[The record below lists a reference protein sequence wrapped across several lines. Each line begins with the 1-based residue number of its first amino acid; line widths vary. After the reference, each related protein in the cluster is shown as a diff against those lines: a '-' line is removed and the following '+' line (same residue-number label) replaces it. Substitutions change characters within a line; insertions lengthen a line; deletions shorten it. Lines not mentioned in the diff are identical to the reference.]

1 MSTVIPALE
10 KAFIIPESRHCHPT
24 TSSWLCVEQATF
36 GAAAAAWKA
45 ARVPTCWTLSRPNFT
60 LMLHFPPDQQPAL
73 LTTWKLIR
81 LPPANWGVFQ
91 PPVLAEV
98 LLNAGAI

>member
-1 MSTVIPALE
+1 MSAVIPALE
-10 KAFIIPESRHCHPT
+10 KEFMAFNHQQMIRGT
-24 TSSWLCVEQATF
+24 MSSWLCVERATF
-36 GAAAAAWKA
+36 GAAAWKA
-45 ARVPTCWTLSRPNFT
+45 VLVQTCWTLSRPNFT
-60 LMLHFPPDQQPAL
+60 LMLHLLPDQQPVL

-91 PPVLAEV
+91 APVLAEV